1 MNKSLITNLTTLF
14 ITIYGSFSPFYSAE
28 IFMAG
33 LFGLSGGLTNWLA
46 IHMLFEKVPFLF
58 GSGVIPS
65 RFNEFKEGI
74 RSLIMHE
81 FFSSKNFEKVSDDN
95 NIVLE
100 NFLNNIN
107 YDDIFSKLVEAI
119 KESSLGTML
128 QMVGGEKALEP
139 LKDPLK
145 KKIKESIDELLS
157 KNLQG
162 DQGFRDKLQNQIQL
176 IIDSRLA
183 ELTPEQVKIIVKDI
197 IHKHLG
203 WLVVW
208 GGVIGVLI
216 GLILSFLGNLS

>member
-107 YDDIFSKLVEAI
+107 YDDIFIKLVEAI

-162 DQGFRDKLQNQIQL
+162 DQGFRDKFQNQIQL

>member
-95 NIVLE
+95 NIVLA